1 MKIYETAVKNPVG
14 TSLIFIG
21 LVLIGLMFY
30 QQLPIDLYPEVE
42 VNMVSVMTSYPGAGS
57 DDIEANV
64 TRPLENALN
73 STENIKEI
81 SSVSKD
87 GVSVIMLEFEWGAD
101 MNMVMNDVRDKVDLV
116 SGTLPDGTNDPMIMK
131 FSSDMAPVLIL
142 SATARESSD
151 ALYKIL
157 DEQIVAPLNRVQGVG
172 TVSLSGAPQREVQVN
187 VIPAKLEAY
196 NISLEQIA
204 RVIAAENVNVPA
216 GDFDIGSQTYM
227 LRLEGEIN
235 ESRELNNIVVG
246 SNSGQAV
253 YLKDVATVNDT
264 VQSRIM
270 ESYTN
275 GERGATI
282 MVQKQTGANSV
293 AIVDAIEKQLP
304 ELMKTLPPDVEIVTV
319 MDTSDNIKT
328 SINSLLETI
337 LIALIIVGI
346 VVLFFL
352 GRWRATII
360 IMVSIPISLIGSF
373 IYLYLTGNTL
383 NIVTLA
389 SLSIAIGMVVDD
401 AIVVLENIT
410 KHIERGSRPRQAAI
424 YGTEEVSLSVIA
436 STLTIIAVFLP
447 MTMVG
452 GLAGALI
459 KQLGWMVTIIM
470 SLSLVIALTLT
481 PMMSAKMMRSSKDKK
496 YSKFDKWYNKNILP
510 LLDKLDSAYSKL
522 VNKVTRKR
530 GLTLGV
536 VVGVFI
542 VGVGITAVTL
552 KTEFI
557 SASDNNTIMMTVE
570 MPTGTRMELT
580 RETGHKITR
589 LMKEKYSEIEISSF
603 TVGQADTDNLL
614 GSLQENG
621 SNIMNFNIR
630 TKKAKF
636 RNKTI
641 FDISDELRT
650 DLAAMPEISKYV
662 VTPGGITGIIGSS
675 NISVDIYGYDLAE
688 TDQLAAQMKTKL
700 EGIEGLRDITISRKD
715 YRAEY
720 RIEFDR
726 EKLSLN
732 GLNMATA
739 GGAVRNSINGLTMS
753 QFREDGEEYD
763 IRVRF
768 YEEHRQTIED
778 IENILI
784 YNPMGVGIRIRDL
797 GKVVES
803 SSLPQ
808 IDRQNRERIVS
819 VTGSTYKRALSDIS
833 TDVSSA
839 ISTLDIPSGT
849 HVAISGS
856 TEDQQEAFSDLGLL
870 LLIVS
875 LLVYIVLAS
884 QFESLTYPFI
894 IIMSI
899 PFAFIG
905 ALLLLSATGKPL
917 GIMGLIGLIM
927 LVGMVVKNGIVLVDY
942 INLNRERGMSIIT
955 AVVNAA
961 KSRLRPV
968 LMTTLTT
975 ILAMIPLA
983 IGTGQGSELWQQLG
997 LTIIGGMTFS
1007 TIVTLILIPALYSVF
1022 GGNGVKRERK
1032 KHYEKISRYNQTL
1045 TRIKTKNNES
1055 SNDYIRPSAL

>member
-14 TSLIFIG
+14 TSLVSIG

-30 QQLPIDLYPEVE
+30 QQLPVDLFPEIE
-42 VNMVSVMTSYPGAGS
+42 LNMVSVMTSYPGAGP
-57 DDIEANV
+57 DDIESNV
-64 TRPLENALN
+64 TRPLENVLN
-73 STENIKEI
+73 STENLEEI

-87 GVSVIMLEFEWGAD
+87 NVSVIMLEFEWGSD
-101 MNMVMNDVRDKVDLV
+101 MNAIMNDVRDKVDLV
-116 SGTLPDGTNDPMIMK
+116 SGALPDGTNDPMIIK
-131 FSSDMAPVLIL
+131 FSSDMAPVMIL

-157 DEQIVAPLNRVQGVG
+157 DEQIVAPLNRIQGVG
-172 TVSLSGAPQREVQVN
+172 TVALSGAPQREVQVN

-204 RVIAAENVNVPA
+204 RVIAAENLNVPA
-216 GDFDIGSQTYM
+216 GDLDIGSQTYM
-227 LRLEGEIN
+227 LRLEGEIE

-246 SNSGQAV
+246 SSLGQAI

-282 MVQKQTGANSV
+282 MIQKQTGANSV
-293 AIVDAIEKQLP
+293 AIVDAIAKQLP
-304 ELMKTLPPDVEIVTV
+304 ELMKTLPPDIEIVTV
-319 MDTSDNIKT
+319 MDSSENIKT

-337 LIALIIVGI
+337 IIALIIVGF

-360 IMVSIPISLIGSF
+360 IMVTIPISLIGSF
-373 IYLYLTGNTL
+373 IYLYLTGNTI
-383 NIVTLA
+383 NIISLA

-447 MTMVG
+447 MTMLS
-452 GLAGALI
+452 GLSGALFN
-459 KQLGWMVTIIM
+459 QLGWMVTIIM
-470 SLSLVIALTLT
+470 ALSLVTALTLT
-481 PMMSAKMMRSSKDKK
+481 PMMGAKMMRLNKDTK
-496 YSKFDKWYNKNILP
+496 YSRFDKWYNKNILP

-522 VNKVTRKR
+522 VNKATRKR
-530 GLTLGV
+530 SLTLGV
-536 VVGVFI
+536 IIVVFI
-542 VGVGITAVTL
+542 VGIGITAVTL

-557 SASDNNTIMMTVE
+557 SPSDNNAITMSVE
-570 MPTGTRMELT
+570 MPTGTRMELA

-589 LMKEKYSEIEISSF
+589 LIQEKYPEVEISTF
-603 TVGQADTDNLL
+603 TVGLADEDNLF
-614 GSLQENG
+614 GSLQDNG

-630 TKKAKF
+630 TKEAKL

-662 VTPGGITGIIGSS
+662 VTPGGITGIIGAS
-675 NISVDIYGYDLAE
+675 NISVDIYGHDLAE

-700 EGIEGLRDITISRKD
+700 EGIEGLRDVTISRKD
-715 YRAEY
+715 YRIEY

-732 GLNMATA
+732 GLNIATA
-739 GGAVRNSINGLTMS
+739 GGAVRNSINGLTTS
-753 QFREDGEEYD
+753 YFREEGEEYD

-768 YEEHRQTIED
+768 DEEHRQTIED
-778 IENILI
+778 IENIVI
-784 YNPMGVGIRIRDL
+784 YNPMGVGIRVRDV
-797 GKVVES
+797 GRVEEN

-808 IDRQNRERIVS
+808 IDRKDRQRIVT
-819 VTGSTYKRALSDIS
+819 VQGTIYKRALSEIVK
-833 TDVSSA
+833 DVNV
-839 ISTLDIPSGT
+839 TLASLDVPSG
-849 HVAISGS
+849 VQVEISGS
-856 TEDQQEAFSDLGLL
+856 LEDQQDAFSDLGLL
-870 LLIVS
+870 LIIVF

-905 ALLLLSATGKPL
+905 ALLLLSSTGSPL
-917 GIMGLIGLIM
+917 GIMGFIGLIM
-927 LVGMVVKNGIVLVDY
+927 LVGIVVKNGIVLVDY

-955 AVVNAA
+955 AVVHAA

-968 LMTTLTT
+968 LMTTFTT

-1007 TIVTLILIPALYSVF
+1007 TIVTLILVPALYSIF
-1022 GGNGVKRERK
+1022 GGNGVKRRRRK
-1032 KHYEKISRYNQTL
+1032 HREEIHHQNGQVETSTYLKGTE
-1045 TRIKTKNNES
+1045 
-1055 SNDYIRPSAL
+1055 A